1 MDIPQ
6 LSSLEEVNVRQAWA
20 HEAHVFTPWLAEHLD
35 LLAKELGIQLEFE
48 GLEVAVGRFSADI
61 LARNPLDDSI
71 VLIENQLEVTDHSHL
86 GQIMTYLAG
95 LNAQTII
102 WIATDFRE
110 AHLSAIQWLNEH
122 TVDPFSFFAVKVK
135 VVRIG
140 DSPLAPV
147 FEVLTKPNLW
157 DRQLQAVAQETQALT
172 KLGEFRR
179 AFWSH
184 YLNRHPD
191 EQRHAPLGADS
202 ARWYSLPDLDLVIS
216 CYVAKE
222 DVGVF
227 VRGVRKAD
235 ERDVYERLATYAV
248 QLSEELEAEIDE
260 KRGFHFVRRYSADT
274 SDRARWDEL
283 ADWIYKTSHL
293 YAETLNTIMRV

>member
-1 MDIPQ
+1 MDTPQ

-48 GLEVAVGRFSADI
+48 GQEVAVGRFSADI

-122 TVDPFSFFAVKVK
+122 TVEPFSFFAVKVK
-135 VVRIG
+135 VVRID
-140 DSPLAPV
+140 DSPLAPI
-147 FEVLTKPNLW
+147 FEVLLKPNLW
-157 DRQLQAVAQETQALT
+157 ERQLQAVAQETQSLT
-172 KLGEFRR
+172 KRGEFRR

-184 YLNRHPD
+184 YVDRYPD
-191 EQRHAPLGADS
+191 ELRHGSLGAS
-202 ARWYSLPDLDLVIS
+202 ARWHSLPDLDLVVS
-216 CYVAKE
+216 CFLAKE
-222 DVGVF
+222 NVGVF
-227 VRGVRKAD
+227 IRGLRGSD
-235 ERDVYERLATYAV
+235 ERDVYERLALYVAELTK
-248 QLSEELEAEIDE
+248 ELEAEIDE
-260 KRGFHFVRRYSADT
+260 KRGYHFMKRYPADT
-274 SDRARWDEL
+274 SDRACWDEL
-283 ADWIYKTSHL
+283 ADWIYKTSHQ
-293 YAETLNTIMRV
+293 YAEVLSTIMRV